1 MDIAHHALIGGAG
14 CMVGFAID
22 QPLAGAG
29 FAVGS
34 VIPDLDVF
42 FMVFGKRA
50 FLTNHQGI
58 THSLLMA
65 PLIAI
70 LVSLVLLLPL
80 GMGWDWAVFGG
91 VLAGIWIHA
100 GLDWCN
106 TFGIGLF
113 MPVSSKRYNL
123 DAVFF
128 IDGVALGLTGLFYL
142 LYGYFRIEAAALAYP
157 AAFLAYLVLKMLL
170 HRTVLHGIRPRF
182 AIPSS
187 FNPFEFYILAEE
199 GEGLTGYLYNVM
211 TRTTR
216 KQETYSPVAREYEK
230 MAERSQVY
238 RDMRSVTR
246 DLRITRVVTSDRGV
260 ELHAAD
266 LAVRNFGGHF
276 ARTVL
281 TFDREGN
288 VVNEVA
294 NI

>member
-22 QPLAGAG
+22 QPLAGIG

-34 VIPDLDVF
+34 VVPDLDVF
-42 FMVFGKRA
+42 FMCFGKRA
-50 FLTNHQGI
+50 YLKNHQGM

-65 PLIAI
+65 PLFAI
-70 LVSLVLLLPL
+70 LISLVLLLPF
-80 GMGWDWAVFGG
+80 GMGWNWAVFGG
-91 VLAGIWIHA
+91 VLAGICIHT

-113 MPVSSKRYNL
+113 MPLSNKRYNL

-128 IDGVALGLTGLFYL
+128 IDSVALGLTGLFYL
-142 LYGYFRIEAAALAYP
+142 LYGYFRIGAMALAYP
-157 AAFLAYLVLKMLL
+157 VAFLAYLFLKMLL
-170 HRTVLHGIRPRF
+170 HRRVLHAIKPLS

-199 GEGLTGYLYNVM
+199 GEGLSGYLYNAM

-216 KQETYSPVAREYEK
+216 KHESYLPVAREYEQ

-238 RDMRSVTR
+238 RDMQSVTR
-246 DLRITRVVTSDRGV
+246 DLRITRVETSDRGV

-281 TFDREGN
+281 TFDGEGN
-288 VVNEVA
+288 LVNEVA
-294 NI
+294 HI